1 MKKILSLLF
10 ALCMIF
16 ALVAC
21 ESAPAPAE
29 TQPETQPET
38 EPALSYQNVTVA
50 FVGDSITRGTAMEAG
65 NPIYWE
71 IVNEKLKFKQVTGLG
86 INGSCYSVTSEYGAT
101 TQPLPTRYRTIPQV
115 DIIFILLGTNDF
127 NMNTPLG
134 TIEDKEDISFYGG
147 MNYTFDRFAEEY
159 PDATVILMTPVRR
172 HGVLWENS
180 QGLKL
185 TDYND
190 AIKAVAEQRG
200 YILLDLYEI
209 TYEKLTAGVLADAV
223 HPNKYGH
230 QIMGEALTVW
240 LEENIETVLK

>member
-1 MKKILSLLF
+1 MKKFLAILLATFMLLS
-10 ALCMIF
+10 MT
-16 ALVAC
+16 AC
-21 ESAPAPAE
+21 GAAP
-29 TQPETQPET
+29 QET
-38 EPALSYQNVTVA
+38 EPEVTEAPLSYSDVTVA
-50 FVGDSITRGTAMEAG
+50 FVGDSITRGTAMEPG

-71 IVNEKLKFKQVTGLG
+71 IVDQKLQFKQVTGLG

-190 AIKAVAEQRG
+190 AIKAVAQQRG
-200 YILLDLYEI
+200 YILMDLHELS
-209 TYEKLTAGVLADAV
+209 YEKMTAGVLADAV

-230 QIMGEALTVW
+230 QIMAEAITTW